1 MNSVGG
7 VVVEITVEV
16 ALVLL
21 VVFVRAVEII
31 YKHVIRKDVI
41 KMVGNTILEV
51 GVLTAC
57 TLEDAVLVVL
67 LEVLA
72 NENEELVGRV
82 PKKYGY

>member
-41 KMVGNTILEV
+41 KMVGTQFLKWEY
-51 GVLTAC
+51 LQPA
-57 TLEDAVLVVL
+57 L
-67 LEVLA
+67 LRMRYWWCYLRF
-72 NENEELVGRV
+72 LLMKMRSS
-82 PKKYGY
+82 